1 MAGRLLCSLVLVSL
15 LVSAGFAKKKP
26 FPKIITNAKYVYIT
40 TYEGADQ
47 TSPRLTQT
55 DQQAITNL
63 REALRQWGYFTETIQ
78 RDQADLI
85 FRVRK
90 GGSYAKTGVNVGG
103 GSTRDR
109 GAAGPANVGIGEDN
123 QADVGTAQDVLEVY
137 DAKSGTNTA
146 PLWRGM
152 EMNGLEPP
160 RLDLL
165 RDLRKQV
172 EESAKQP

>member
-1 MAGRLLCSLVLVSL
+1 MAPRLLCSLVFVSL
-15 LVSAGFAKKKP
+15 LVSPAFAKKKP

-40 TYEGADQ
+40 TYEGGDQ
-47 TSPRLTQT
+47 TSPRLTQA
-55 DQQAITNL
+55 DQQAIHNL
-63 REALRQWGYFTETIQ
+63 RDALRQWGYFTETIQ

-90 GGSYAKTGVNVGG
+90 GGNYAKAGVNVGG
-103 GSTRDR
+103 GSTPDRDS
-109 GAAGPANVGIGEDN
+109 GPATVGVGGDA

-137 DAKSGTNTA
+137 DAKSGTNTS

-160 RLDLL
+160 GMDLL

>member
-1 MAGRLLCSLVLVSL
+1 MARRLLYSLVLISLFVSP
-15 LVSAGFAKKKP
+15 GFAKKKP

-40 TYEGADQ
+40 TYEGSDQ
-47 TSPRLTQT
+47 TSPRLTQA
-55 DQQAITNL
+55 DQQAISSL
-63 REALRQWGYFTETIQ
+63 REALRQWGYYTETIQ

-90 GGSYAKTGVNVGG
+90 GGNYAKTGVNVGG
-103 GSTRDR
+103 GSTPDR
-109 GAAGPANVGIGEDN
+109 GAGPANVGIGGDT
-123 QADVGTAQDVLEVY
+123 QADVGTAQDVLEIY
-137 DAKSGTNTA
+137 DAKAGMNTA
-146 PLWRGM
+146 PLWRGI

-160 RLDLL
+160 AMDLL